1 MNTENDI
8 HGQYRGTR
16 GELFHL
22 AIVTTLLTVIT
33 LGIYRFWAKTRIRKY
48 IWSSVLGDGDAFE
61 YTGTGLEKFLGF
73 LVAIVVLAVY
83 LGVIQMV
90 LFFFGLSF
98 VAEPTTPAE
107 VVMMVS
113 VLYINLLAI
122 LPLIFYAF
130 YRARRYK
137 MARTRWRGV
146 RFGMEQGAWGY
157 ALRASGYTILMFVSL
172 GLLAPLANFKLE
184 KYMMDRSWYGDAQFE
199 QHGKWTALYGAMK
212 HIFIGAIILV
222 AGAGIGAAL
231 QIEALLA
238 VGVFVG
244 YIWLMVGGLYYRVHS
259 TRYFSA
265 NRTLGEHIS
274 FTAEPRTGE
283 VLKLVIVGGLIIG
296 AIILVITLIGGLA
309 MASVMSAL
317 IQNDNFAMIG
327 LITTVAIVLYLALLA
342 LIGALSLVFI
352 VQPLISHFV
361 TTYTVHGK
369 DALAEIGQRAGEV
382 GVDAE
387 GFADALDVGG
397 AF

>member
-1 MNTENDI
+1 MSTSNDI
-8 HGQYRGTR
+8 QGQYRGTR

-22 AIVTTLLTVIT
+22 AIVTTMLTIIT

-48 IWSSVLGDGDAFE
+48 IWSSVSGDGDAFE

-73 LVAIVVLAVY
+73 LVAIVVLAIY
-83 LGVIQMV
+83 LGIIQMV

-107 VVMMVS
+107 MVMMVS

-122 LPLIFYAF
+122 LPLVFYAV

-157 ALRASGYTILMFVSL
+157 ALRASGYTILMIVSL
-172 GLLAPLANFKLE
+172 GLMAPLANFKLE

-222 AGAGIGAAL
+222 VIAGIGGAL
-231 QIEALLA
+231 QIEGVMIA
-238 VGVFVG
+238 GVFVG
-244 YIWLMVGGLYYRVHS
+244 YIWLMVGGLYYRVHAM
-259 TRYFSA
+259 RYFAA

-283 VLKLVIVGGLIIG
+283 VLKLVVIGGLIIG
-296 AIILVITLIGGLA
+296 AITFAILMVGGLA
-309 MASVMSAL
+309 ITGVVSSLADSQNFGAMAFISV
-317 IQNDNFAMIG
+317 I
-327 LITTVAIVLYLALLA
+327 VAVLYLVLLA
-342 LIGALSLVFI
+342 LIGALTLVFI
-352 VQPLISHFV
+352 TQPLISHFV

-369 DALAEIGQRAGEV
+369 DALAEISQRAGEV

>member
-1 MNTENDI
+1 MSTDNDI
-8 HGQYRGTR
+8 QGQYRGTR

-22 AIVTTLLTVIT
+22 AIVTTLLTIIT

-73 LVAIVVLAVY
+73 LVAIVVLAIY
-83 LGVIQMV
+83 LGIIQMV

-98 VAEPTTPAE
+98 VADPTTPAE
-107 VVMMVS
+107 VIMMVS
-113 VLYINLLAI
+113 IIYINVLAI
-122 LPLIFYAF
+122 LPLIFYAM

-157 ALRASGYTILMFVSL
+157 ALRASGYTILMIVSL

-184 KYMMDRSWYGDAQFE
+184 KFMMDRSWYGDAQFE
-199 QHGKWTALYGAMK
+199 QHGKWTKLYGAMK
-212 HIFIGAIILV
+212 HIFIGIIILV
-222 AGAGIGAAL
+222 VGAGIGGATENETIMA
-231 QIEALLA
+231 I
-238 VGVFVG
+238 GVLVG
-244 YIWLMVGGLYYRVHS
+244 YVWLMVGGLYYRVHAM
-259 TRYFSA
+259 RYFSA

-296 AIILVITLIGGLA
+296 AIVFALVLVFGLGI
-309 MASVMSAL
+309 ASVMGAL
-317 IQNDNFAMIG
+317 ADSGNFAAMGFIG
-327 LITTVAIVLYLALLA
+327 FVVVVLYLALLA
-342 LIGALSLVFI
+342 LIGGLALVFI
-352 VQPLISHFV
+352 TQPLINHFV

-369 DALAEIGQRAGEV
+369 DALSEISQRAGEV